1 MAELPKYR
9 YQVVPVASPVQ
20 IGSGGIRVLKIALL
34 GGSAASKCELF
45 NTTDGSGTAQ
55 FTINALTNDY
65 KSESFVEVGGLA
77 FPVACYV
84 KPTGTV
90 CIAHIWFEPMQNQV
104 AFA

>member
-1 MAELPKYR
+1 MSELPKYR

-20 IGSGGIRVLKIALL
+20 IETGGIRVVKIALL

-45 NTTDGSGTAQ
+45 NTTDGSGTAI

-65 KSESFVEVGGLA
+65 KSEDFYNVGGLA
-77 FPVACYV
+77 FSTALYV

-90 CIAHIWFEPMQNQV
+90 CIAHIWFEPMQTQV
-104 AFA
+104 PFR